1 MLKRWDTKIYDINR
15 LLEVYDSYDSLSLN
29 PEPMD
34 IPRPK
39 ARDLNVIIK
48 AIITKEFEGL

>member
-48 AIITKEFEGL
+48 AIITKEFDGL